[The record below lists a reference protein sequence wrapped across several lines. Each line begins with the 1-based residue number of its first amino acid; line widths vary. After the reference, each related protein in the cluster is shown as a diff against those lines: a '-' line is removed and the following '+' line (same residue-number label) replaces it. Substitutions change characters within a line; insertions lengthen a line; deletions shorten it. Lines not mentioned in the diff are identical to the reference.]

1 MTRLQRALIFAFAH
15 PKPSSGGRACVAG
28 EYRIA
33 VLAYRG
39 KAEALRQWR
48 GHADYLNAR
57 LAPDRFEVV
66 PLGYDQID
74 KAVAQGS
81 VSFVITNSG
90 H

>member
-1 MTRLQRALIFAFAH
+1 M
-15 PKPSSGGRACVAG
+15 
-28 EYRIA
+28 
-33 VLAYRG
+33 LAYRG

-48 GHADYLNAR
+48 GHAEYLNAR

-90 H
+90 PLHRARTEGAVAALATRLLAGQGRRWTALAAC